1 MTTKRNGHKGAE
13 LLQSNATLWQADPKM
28 TKKTR
33 KMSRKR
39 RKTDVYMLTS
49 TKHLFM
55 YVLSCGCSPDWTWW
69 LLRRGT
75 GEDPPAVCLLP
86 HPAVCHQPDKRTFYP
101 TVYTPTRQQTA
112 FHEAVDLHSF
122 PFRHTNCDSAS
133 DPTRPPILSR
143 PIPALHPLVERR
155 KIFDWK
161 ISHISSI
168 LFNVTCFGSFEPV
181 RCHLSQF
188 VFKGHTSTPCCCYY

>member
-1 MTTKRNGHKGAE
+1 MSTKRNGHKGAE
-13 LLQSNATLWQADPKM
+13 LLQTQWQADPKM

-39 RKTDVYMLTS
+39 RKTDLYMLTS

-55 YVLSCGCSPDWTWW
+55 YVLSCGCSPDWPWW

-75 GEDPPAVCLLP
+75 GEDPPAVCLRP
-86 HPAVCHQPDKRTFYP
+86 RPAVCHQPDKRTFYP

-122 PFRHTNCDSAS
+122 PFRRTNCDW
-133 DPTRPPILSR
+133 PLIWPGLPSR
-143 PIPALHPLVERR
+143 PG
-155 KIFDWK
+155 W
-161 ISHISSI
+161 
-168 LFNVTCFGSFEPV
+168 
-181 RCHLSQF
+181 SQP
-188 VFKGHTSTPCCCYY
+188 STL